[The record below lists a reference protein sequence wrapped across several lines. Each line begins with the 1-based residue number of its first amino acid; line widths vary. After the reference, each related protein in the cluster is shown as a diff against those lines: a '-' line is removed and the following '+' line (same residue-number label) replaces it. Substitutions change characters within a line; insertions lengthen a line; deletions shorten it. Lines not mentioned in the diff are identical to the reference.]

1 MSPLQTY
8 NPILLGFVEGKGAVH
23 LPLKVA
29 QDAYGQ
35 LPSDYGLL
43 PATDRRRARR
53 VLNLPVGLAII
64 DLLRDGAKLRETMVK
79 FYERWGRDFHADF
92 HVHLEPFHR
101 LNDPWDVW
109 QVVEENRERLAECLA
124 IEASEYLR
132 AEGLVSL
139 ATLRSIPG
147 AQLLVKVK
155 AMLAKKRR
163 NPAHAGERERIDE
176 ALAFLSAKELLA
188 ELCAILG
195 GDISRWGRERLASY
209 PDDSARALWDL
220 SHHLPLHGVGRL
232 ACVRGRDVEVEFA
245 SRDAPFLALG
255 KEVGDCTADK
265 TFRQVDRD
273 VENIYWT
280 VFSWFLDRQYQVL
293 KVYYDGQFV
302 MKAHLL
308 PLLASGQDA
317 GQVFLAVDAVETTPV
332 FREDTR
338 LGQPDLLERKE
349 YIFTQ
354 MVKRIVRMAE
364 AMGIEHVYAERFSN
378 TAWVR
383 RELERFPEVYLHIGS
398 IQKVDELE
406 DVFELAKRLCA
417 AAKRERPRSI
427 FMELQMK
434 NTFLVP
440 GAATVRGVKAFA
452 VLAGDARLGMP
463 MKRVFGV

>member
-1 MSPLQTY
+1 MPPLQSY
-8 NPILLGFVEGKGAVH
+8 NPILLGFVEGKGAIH
-23 LPLKVA
+23 LPLKAA

-53 VLNLPVGLAII
+53 VLNLPVGMAII
-64 DLLRDGAKLRETMVK
+64 DLLREGAKLREVIGT

-92 HVHLEPFHR
+92 RVHLEPFHR
-101 LNDPWDVW
+101 LNTPWDVW
-109 QVVEENRERLAECLA
+109 QVIDENRELLAEQLA

-132 AEGLVSL
+132 VRGLVSL
-139 ATLRSIPG
+139 ATLRSIP
-147 AQLLVKVK
+147 ATQLLVKAK
-155 AMLAKKRR
+155 TMLAKKLR
-163 NPAHAGERERIDE
+163 NPAHGGEREAIQE
-176 ALAFLSAKELLA
+176 ALAFLSAKALLNA
-188 ELCAILG
+188 LSAILG
-195 GDISRWGRERLASY
+195 GDISRWGREQLACY
-209 PDDSARALWDL
+209 ADEVARILWDL
-220 SHHLPLHGVGRL
+220 SRHLRLRGVDRL
-232 ACVRGRDVEVEFA
+232 TSVRGRDVEVEFA
-245 SRDAPFLALG
+245 SREASFLALG

-265 TFRQVDRD
+265 PFRQVDRD

-280 VFSWFLDRQYQVL
+280 VFSWFLDRQYQIL
-293 KVYYDGQFV
+293 KVFYAGQFV

-308 PLLASGQDA
+308 PLLATGPDGGQI
-317 GQVFLAVDAVETTPV
+317 FLAVDAVETTPV

-354 MVKRIVRMAE
+354 TVRQIARIAE
-364 AMGIEHVYAERFSN
+364 SMGIEHVYAERFSN

-383 RELERFPEVYLHIGS
+383 RELERFPEVYLHIGT
-398 IQKVDELE
+398 IQKIDELE
-406 DVFELAKRLCA
+406 DVFEFSKRLCA
-417 AAKRERPRSI
+417 VAKRERPRSI

-434 NTFLVP
+434 NTFLLP

-463 MKRVFGV
+463 MKRVYGV